1 MKKGIKYILLSAVL
15 SGGGISAEAQ
25 LADSLF
31 LDTLDAGLLTVWEQP
46 FGIDDLTTI
55 PGMGLFMNVGDG
67 EYKSLDRSLC
77 PDFGSFLLLDHIW
90 YDQLV
95 ATDERF
101 LIRNGCE
108 VYVVD
113 SAACTLLAD
122 FDTPCFR
129 LFAVNDSVF
138 DVVVYD
144 DGSSSLY
151 SGRYADG
158 EMTLQI
164 TLPDDIL
171 RVEHTADGM
180 LFIAGNTLYGVGKQ
194 IANSLFETEEPLLDM
209 ALTDSGALFCTASTL
224 YLFTGTEVMRLADNA
239 FARLFY
245 DSGRTYIVLQSGEI
259 CYTDLFSGI
268 SE

>member
-1 MKKGIKYILLSAVL
+1 ML

-46 FGIDDLTTI
+46 FGIDDITTI

-180 LFIAGNTLYGVGKQ
+180 LFIAGNRLYGVGKQ

-209 ALTDSGALFCTASTL
+209 ALTDSGVLFCTASTL